1 MPKQFKPF
9 TYRLLTAIVFLSLL
23 YGMASVLPA
32 RAASQ
37 IVSDCSA
44 PSGATGR
51 LVDVINAA
59 SAGDTITFSCSGTLT
74 LSATITLA
82 KNLTIDGTGQSVTI
96 SGGDAVGVFVVNSG
110 QLRRKKFVPCCEG
123 RR

>member
-9 TYRLLTAIVFLSLL
+9 TFRLLTVIVFLSLL
-23 YGMASVLPA
+23 YGMAGAAPA
-32 RAASQ
+32 QAATQ

-59 SAGDTITFSCSGTLT
+59 SAGDTITFSCSGTIRLG
-74 LSATITLA
+74 ATLA
-82 KNLTIDGTGQSVTI
+82 LDKNLTIDGSGQAVTI
-96 SGGDAVGVFVVNSG
+96 SGDAVGVFIVNSG
-110 QLRRKKFVPCCEG
+110 QYTSL
-123 RR
+123 